1 MRTQANECADVQNVM
16 SYVVDLPLLE
26 RNGKYNGNVIDM
38 INRDYAAGDAAMNV
52 VSTWT
57 SCWCNT
63 NKTCYKQQDQ
73 VA

>member
-1 MRTQANECADVQNVM
+1 MPKIRFELGYSTSLLNMRTQANECADVQNVM

-52 VSTWT
+52 VST
-57 SCWCNT
+57 
-63 NKTCYKQQDQ
+63 
-73 VA
+73 